1 MKTWFKA
8 YLQLDKDIE
17 NNLYRKKVTS
27 KFILLLSFTILSVLL
42 LGNFIYSNQATFYV
56 NLSLFIIMSLIM
68 LLPGQQRK
76 YASHI
81 VLHFMALGI
90 LLVVYFNQGK
100 EYTPIWS
107 FLYIFLIMS
116 LYGHRIGLRISLF
129 YLTILLILLF
139 SFTPRALTTMEFIR
153 FTMVA
158 CFTLFF
164 AYLAEMLISRTFE
177 KLITAK
183 SQLEQLSKTD
193 ALTGLFNRR
202 HFDEVLP
209 QQMRSANR
217 SHDLLALVIIDI
229 DHFKGYNDTFGHP
242 AGDVALVALANLLK
256 IQMKRGNDAVFRLG
270 GEEFALLYQAKSDQA
285 AVKLIE
291 DIRVAVENLDQYCDI
306 EKKITISAGLLLINS
321 KQNIAVE
328 TAYEL
333 ADKLLYQAKNSGRNK
348 VVISN

>member
-1 MKTWFKA
+1 
-8 YLQLDKDIE
+8 
-17 NNLYRKKVTS
+17 
-27 KFILLLSFTILSVLL
+27 
-42 LGNFIYSNQATFYV
+42 
-56 NLSLFIIMSLIM
+56 
-68 LLPGQQRK
+68 
-76 YASHI
+76 
-81 VLHFMALGI
+81 
-90 LLVVYFNQGK
+90 
-100 EYTPIWS
+100 
-107 FLYIFLIMS
+107 
-116 LYGHRIGLRISLF
+116 
-129 YLTILLILLF
+129 
-139 SFTPRALTTMEFIR
+139 MEFVR

-209 QQMRSANR
+209 QKMSSANR
-217 SHDLLALVIIDI
+217 GHDLLALVIIDI